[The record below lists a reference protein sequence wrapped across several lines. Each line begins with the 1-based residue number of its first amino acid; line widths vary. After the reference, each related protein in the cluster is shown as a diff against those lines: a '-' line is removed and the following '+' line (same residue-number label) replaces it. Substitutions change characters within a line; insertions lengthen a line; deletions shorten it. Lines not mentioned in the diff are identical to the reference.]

1 MNSQDKKMAIV
12 ACSGAANTGQTAN
25 EVATNLCAKSDK
37 YTMVCLAALTLGHQN
52 SLNKIANAEKIIVV
66 DVRPQSGR
74 EIASIPDT
82 IHIPLQE
89 IESRADEVV
98 DAHGSCVVTL
108 CHHGVNS
115 LRAAAVLRHAGVAN
129 VVSMAGGIHLWSVDI
144 DPSVPIY

>member
-1 MNSQDKKMAIV
+1 MNAP
-12 ACSGAANTGQTAN
+12 ASGNDGFQVDERGLPPGYPLRPDWEITPREYVRRKAAG
-25 EVATNLCAKSDK
+25 
-37 YTMVCLAALTLGHQN
+37 
-52 SLNKIANAEKIIVV
+52 EKIIVV

-129 VVSMAGGIHLWSVDI
+129 GVSMAGGIHLWSVDI

>member
-1 MNSQDKKMAIV
+1 MGFREADNQGSTPAMNAPQ
-12 ACSGAANTGQTAN
+12 SGPDGFQVDERGLPPGYPLRPDWEITPREYVRRKAAG
-25 EVATNLCAKSDK
+25 
-37 YTMVCLAALTLGHQN
+37 
-52 SLNKIANAEKIIVV
+52 EKIIVV

-115 LRAAAVLRHAGVAN
+115 LRAAAMLRHAGVAN

>member
-1 MNSQDKKMAIV
+1 MGFREADNQGSIPAMNAPQ
-12 ACSGAANTGQTAN
+12 SGPDGFQVDERGLPPGYPLRPDWEITPREYVRRKAAG
-25 EVATNLCAKSDK
+25 
-37 YTMVCLAALTLGHQN
+37 
-52 SLNKIANAEKIIVV
+52 EKIIVV

-115 LRAAAVLRHAGVAN
+115 LRAAAMLRHAGVAN

>member
-1 MNSQDKKMAIV
+1 MGFSQGNNQAMNPPN
-12 ACSGAANTGQTAN
+12 SGADGFQVDERGLPPGYPLRPDWEITPR
-25 EVATNLCAKSDK
+25 EYVRRK
-37 YTMVCLAALTLGHQN
+37 AAG
-52 SLNKIANAEKIIVV
+52 EKIIVV

-74 EIASIPDT
+74 EIACIPDT

-98 DAHGSCVVTL
+98 DADGSCVVTL

-115 LRAAAVLRHAGVAN
+115 LRAAAVLRHAGVQN
-129 VVSMAGGIHLWSVDI
+129 VLSMAGGIHLWSVDI

>member
-1 MNSQDKKMAIV
+1 MNAPH
-12 ACSGAANTGQTAN
+12 SGNDGFQVDERGLPPGYPLRPDWEITPREYVRRKAAG
-25 EVATNLCAKSDK
+25 
-37 YTMVCLAALTLGHQN
+37 
-52 SLNKIANAEKIIVV
+52 EKIIVV

-108 CHHGVNS
+108 CHYGVNS

>member
-1 MNSQDKKMAIV
+1 MSAPNSGNDGFQVDERGLPPGYPLRPDWEITPREYVRRK
-12 ACSGAANTGQTAN
+12 AAG
-25 EVATNLCAKSDK
+25 
-37 YTMVCLAALTLGHQN
+37 
-52 SLNKIANAEKIIVV
+52 EKIIVV
-66 DVRPQSGR
+66 DVRPHSGR

>member
-1 MNSQDKKMAIV
+1 MGFRQGSKQAMSPLN
-12 ACSGAANTGQTAN
+12 SGADGFQVDERGLPPGYPLRPDWEITPR
-25 EVATNLCAKSDK
+25 EYVRRK
-37 YTMVCLAALTLGHQN
+37 AAG
-52 SLNKIANAEKIIVV
+52 EKIIVV

-74 EIASIPDT
+74 EIACIPDT

-98 DAHGSCVVTL
+98 DADGSCVVTL

-115 LRAAAVLRHAGVAN
+115 LRAAAVLRHAGVQN
-129 VVSMAGGIHLWSVDI
+129 VLSMAGGIHLWSVDI

>member
-1 MNSQDKKMAIV
+1 MGFREADNQGSTPAMNAPQ
-12 ACSGAANTGQTAN
+12 SGPDGFQVDERGLPPGYPLRPDWEITPREYVRRKAAG
-25 EVATNLCAKSDK
+25 
-37 YTMVCLAALTLGHQN
+37 
-52 SLNKIANAEKIIVV
+52 EKIIVV

>member
-1 MNSQDKKMAIV
+1 MGFREADNQGSTTAMNAPQ
-12 ACSGAANTGQTAN
+12 SGPDGFQVDERGLPPGYPLRPDWEITPREYVRRKAAG
-25 EVATNLCAKSDK
+25 
-37 YTMVCLAALTLGHQN
+37 
-52 SLNKIANAEKIIVV
+52 EKIIVV

-115 LRAAAVLRHAGVAN
+115 LRAAAMLRHAGVAN

>member
-1 MNSQDKKMAIV
+1 MSAPH
-12 ACSGAANTGQTAN
+12 SGADGFQVDERGLPPGYPLRSDWEITPREYVRRKTA
-25 EVATNLCAKSDK
+25 
-37 YTMVCLAALTLGHQN
+37 G
-52 SLNKIANAEKIIVV
+52 EKIIVV

-74 EIASIPDT
+74 DIASIPDT

-115 LRAAAVLRHAGVAN
+115 LRAAAVLRHAGVQN